1 MGRDTKGIKYWK
13 RLSDVLVSYIN
24 HKESKM
30 DGSIGILE
38 RRHLNV
44 SDFVYIGKEASN
56 IKMTGVVDNVRY
68 ETYTSDEEISEK
80 IRFMTLKDAKKLG
93 IPKTTYYRLRKTLGK
108 WKEVRLKRKTKGRLV
123 K

>member
-1 MGRDTKGIKYWK
+1 
-13 RLSDVLVSYIN
+13 
-24 HKESKM
+24 M

-56 IKMTGVVDNVRY
+56 LERTGIVDNVRY
-68 ETYTSDEEISEK
+68 ETYTSNEEISEK

-93 IPKTTYYRLRKTLGK
+93 IPKMTYYRLRKMINEG
-108 WKEVRLKRKTKGRLV
+108 KEVKLRKKTERRLI
-123 K
+123 

>member
-1 MGRDTKGIKYWK
+1 MF
-13 RLSDVLVSYIN
+13 YIN

-30 DGSIGILE
+30 DSSIGILE

-56 IKMTGVVDNVRY
+56 IEMTGVVDNVRY

-93 IPKTTYYRLRKTLGK
+93 IPRRTLYRIKKRLREYKDVKLRPKTIK
-108 WKEVRLKRKTKGRLV
+108 RLI
-123 K
+123 